1 MQSLHTELVINA
13 PPERVW
19 QGLMIS
25 PAIPPAL
32 REAIRECKVGRP
44 LKVPMSSGGRSVT
57 LTVTLLTVE
66 PPREIRWKGHLWVP
80 GLFDGEHIF
89 EIRQETGGKNML
101 IQSENFSGLLVPLF
115 SRTLEETKKNFESKN
130 AAIKDLA
137 EQESA

>member
-32 REAIRECKVGRP
+32 REAIRERKVGRP